1 MPEFFPLKA
10 FLVIYSVLVVLF
22 WALLLTDRG
31 NMGVILGVI
40 LFWGSF
46 FGSLYLYYGVIR
58 GNITV
63 ILHYPSCPY
72 KGRGKV
78 ICNSISQGIRIVKE
92 KGTWLMGVL

>member
-1 MPEFFPLKA
+1 MPNFFPLKA
-10 FLVIYSVLVVLF
+10 FSGDYFALVDLF

-31 NMGVILGVI
+31 NIGVILGVI

-63 ILHYPSCPY
+63 ILPYPPCPY

-78 ICNSISQGIRIVKE
+78 ICNSISRGIRIVKE
-92 KGTWLMGVL
+92 KGTWLMGVR